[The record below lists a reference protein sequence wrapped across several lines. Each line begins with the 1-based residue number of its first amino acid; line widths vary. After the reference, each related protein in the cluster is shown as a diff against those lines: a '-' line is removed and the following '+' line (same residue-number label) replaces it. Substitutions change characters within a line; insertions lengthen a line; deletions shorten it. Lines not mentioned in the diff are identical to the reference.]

1 MKVSDSGSGDF
12 VQAPIGNHPA
22 RCIKIIDIG
31 TQEGEYQG
39 KANYRRQIVVSWE
52 LPTETFD
59 KDGKQVPFVVS
70 KWYTASLGEKANL
83 RADLMNWRGRDFTQ
97 QELMG
102 FDIENIIGKAC
113 MVQVSH
119 SANKK
124 AKVTAVSSIP
134 KGFEVPPQ
142 VNPSFYLSLEPDE
155 FDQAKF
161 DTLADFWKG
170 KIQTTPEWDKLHS
183 PLKGPVQSGAKPDH
197 FEDMADDIP
206 F

>member
-39 KANYRRQIVVSWE
+39 KPNYRRQIVVFWE
-52 LPTETFD
+52 LPTETFQNKEGND
-59 KDGKQVPFVVS
+59 VPFIVS
-70 KWYTASLGEKANL
+70 KFYTASLGEKANL
-83 RADLMNWRGRDFTQ
+83 RADLANWRGRDFTPE
-97 QELMG
+97 ELMG
-102 FDIENIIGKAC
+102 FDVANILGKAC
-113 MVQVSH
+113 MVQVTH
-119 SANKK
+119 SDKKK

-134 KGFEVPPQ
+134 KGFQVPEQ

-155 FDQAKF
+155 FDQKAF
-161 DTLADFWKG
+161 DSLSDYWKG
-170 KIQTTPEWDKLHS
+170 KIQVTEEWEKLQR
-183 PLKGPVQSGAKPDH
+183 PQKGPVSQPSSFDD
-197 FEDMADDIP
+197 FESDRP

>member
-39 KANYRRQIVVSWE
+39 KPNYRRQIVVFWE

-59 KDGKQVPFVVS
+59 KDGKDVPFIVS

-83 RADLMNWRGRDFTQ
+83 RSDLTNWRGREFTQ

-102 FDIENIIGKAC
+102 FDIQNILGKAC
-113 MVQVSH
+113 MVQVTH
-119 SANKK
+119 NANKK

-134 KGFEVPPQ
+134 KGFEVPAQ

-155 FDQAKF
+155 FDQAAF
-161 DTLADFWKG
+161 DSLADYWKG
-170 KIQTTPEWDKLHS
+170 KIQTTPEWEKLHS
-183 PLKGPVQSGAKPDH
+183 PKKGPVQSGQH
-197 FEDMADDIP
+197 FDDMADDIP